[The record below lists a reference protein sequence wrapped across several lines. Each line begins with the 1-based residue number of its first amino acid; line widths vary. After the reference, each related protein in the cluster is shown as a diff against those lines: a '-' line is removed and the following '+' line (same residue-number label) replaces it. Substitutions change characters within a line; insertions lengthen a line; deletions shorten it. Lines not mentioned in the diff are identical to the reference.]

1 MTTDETLNELL
12 VRLFKDIMEI
22 EARCLVNEEFK
33 DISYN
38 DFHIIEAIGLKEPKS
53 MTAVA
58 KLMDVT
64 TGTLTKAMD
73 GLTEKG
79 YAVRERSK
87 QDKRVVWVYLTDKG
101 KAAYA
106 HHEEFHRKMIANIKG
121 QLNEQETPILIYT
134 LAKLVDYF
142 KRNTDWRRNRHMSR
156 GALGKNNWALF
167 LMLLAGIML
176 GGFIGN
182 AAAGVSGLSWLNY
195 GQSFGFASP
204 IVLDLGI
211 LVITFGLSIKI
222 TIASIIGVL
231 IAIIIY
237 RLI

>member
-79 YAVRERSK
+79 Y
-87 QDKRVVWVYLTDKG
+87 LTDKG

-142 KRNTDWRRNRHMSR
+142 QEEY
-156 GALGKNNWALF
+156 
-167 LMLLAGIML
+167 
-176 GGFIGN
+176 
-182 AAAGVSGLSWLNY
+182 GLEEE
-195 GQSFGFASP
+195 
-204 IVLDLGI
+204 
-211 LVITFGLSIKI
+211 
-222 TIASIIGVL
+222 
-231 IAIIIY
+231 
-237 RLI
+237 

>member
-87 QDKRVVWVYLTDKG
+87 QD
-101 KAAYA
+101 
-106 HHEEFHRKMIANIKG
+106 NIKG
-121 QLNEQETPILIYT
+121 QLNEHETPILIYT

-142 KRNTDWRRNRHMSR
+142 QEEY
-156 GALGKNNWALF
+156 
-167 LMLLAGIML
+167 
-176 GGFIGN
+176 
-182 AAAGVSGLSWLNY
+182 GLEEE
-195 GQSFGFASP
+195 
-204 IVLDLGI
+204 
-211 LVITFGLSIKI
+211 
-222 TIASIIGVL
+222 
-231 IAIIIY
+231 
-237 RLI
+237 